1 MKKVKK
7 IRLKKWVKYVLFL
20 IVAIILSIIV
30 HAKTQKEYDK
40 VSKCMAQGYTQNYC
54 EHITGNY

>member
-30 HAKTQKEYDK
+30 HAETQKEYDK
-40 VSKCMAQGYTQNYC
+40 VSKCMVQGYTQNYC